1 MYNHN
6 IIPNIRPGADGNE
19 VIKMHA
25 VSRIMLHGHI
35 NNIQVSWVKEGPR
48 MSQLLLAAGVNDFGG
63 TLINESISTAAG
75 AQYGQ
80 LMKPKQIRSIIRSA
94 GRIPAQRS
102 TTYRLLK
109 VYDVE
114 EDYQNYSDTELDKAD
129 PREFGSYKE
138 LIKLDTFRYR
148 DQNKNSNR

>member
-1 MYNHN
+1 
-6 IIPNIRPGADGNE
+6 
-19 VIKMHA
+19 
-25 VSRIMLHGHI
+25 
-35 NNIQVSWVKEGPR
+35 
-48 MSQLLLAAGVNDFGG
+48 
-63 TLINESISTAAG
+63 
-75 AQYGQ
+75 
-80 LMKPKQIRSIIRSA
+80 MKPKQIRSIIRSA

-114 EDYQNYSDTELDKAD
+114 EDYQNYSDIELDKAD